1 MSNLSKQQFGPMYHG
16 TKAVIKDHIIR
27 PGTGGLAYAT
37 SDPGSAE
44 LFGKTKTPS
53 GEVEEN
59 KVYRVMPLAQDVSTK
74 AGNFKGETHYS
85 SPTGFFITGQYFPPN
100 KETK

>member
-1 MSNLSKQQFGPMYHG
+1 MNNNLSKQQFGPMYHG

-44 LFGKTKTPS
+44 LFGKTKLPS
-53 GEVEEN
+53 GEVGEN
-59 KVYRVMPLAQDVSTK
+59 KVYKVMPLSDDVSTARGK
-74 AGNFKGETHYS
+74 FKDETHYS
-85 SPTGFFITGQYFPPN
+85 SATGFIILGEN
-100 KETK
+100 E